1 MSKRPNKAY
10 NTKESNEKWN
20 GKPTGRK
27 ARRRAAKLARQ
38 EFVRQRRKN
47 NG

>member
-1 MSKRPNKAY
+1 MSKRPNKVY

-38 EFVRQRRKN
+38 EFVRQMSKK
-47 NG
+47 